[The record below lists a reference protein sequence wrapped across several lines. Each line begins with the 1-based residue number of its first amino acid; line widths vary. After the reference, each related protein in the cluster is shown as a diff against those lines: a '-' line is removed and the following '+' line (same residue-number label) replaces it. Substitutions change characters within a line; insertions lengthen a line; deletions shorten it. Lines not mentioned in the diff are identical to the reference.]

1 MNLPFNI
8 NCDLGEGLNVA
19 PQIMPLIGAANIA
32 CGGHAG
38 DNDTIAH
45 CVQLARDHGVL
56 IGLHPG
62 YPDRENFGRKT
73 IEMSTLDLWD
83 TLAAQISNFMRI
95 AQELNAHIH
104 HIKLHGAL
112 YHDIAYDEGLSR
124 ILISVIKNYSED
136 WVIFCPPDSELAA
149 TGKHAGYPIWGEG
162 FLDRN
167 YHDNGKLLSRIE
179 PSALITD
186 PKLAFLHAQHIINS
200 GKVKTISGMELP
212 LKVETLCVHGDN
224 PKVLEILTYL
234 RDQFEDGQV

>member
-1 MNLPFNI
+1 MKLPFNI
-8 NCDLGEGLNVA
+8 NCDLGEGFNIA
-19 PQIMPLIGAANIA
+19 PEIMPLIGAANIA

-38 DNDTIAH
+38 DNETMTNCI
-45 CVQLARDHGVL
+45 QLAKKHGVL

-73 IEMSTLDLWD
+73 MDISTLDLWD

-95 AQELNAHIH
+95 AQGLKANIH

-124 ILISVIKNYSED
+124 IFISVIKNYSKE
-136 WVIFCPPDSELAA
+136 WVIFCPPDSTLAI
-149 TGKHAGYPIWGEG
+149 TGKHAGYTIWGEG

-167 YHDNGKLLSRIE
+167 YHDNGQLLSRIE

-186 PKLAFLHAQHIINS
+186 PTLAFKNVQQIIQTGS
-200 GKVKTISGMELP
+200 IKTISGMKLP
-212 LKVETLCVHGDN
+212 LKIDTLCIHGDN
-224 PKVLEILTYL
+224 PKVLEILNYL
-234 RDQFEDGQV
+234 REQYEDGQI

>member
-1 MNLPFNI
+1 MNQLFNI
-8 NCDLGEGLNVA
+8 NCDLGEGLNLA
-19 PQIMPLIGAANIA
+19 PQIMPFIGAANIA

-38 DNDTIAH
+38 NNETMADCI
-45 CVQLARDHGVL
+45 QLAQEHKVL

-95 AQELNAHIH
+95 AQELKANIH

-112 YHDIAYDEGLSR
+112 YHDVAYDEGLSR
-124 ILISVIKNYSED
+124 IFISVIKNYSND
-136 WVIFCPPDSELAA
+136 WVIFCPPESTLAS
-149 TGKHAGYPIWGEG
+149 TGKHAGYSVWGEG

-186 PKLAFLHAQHIINS
+186 PKLAFLHAQHILNT
-200 GKVKTISGMELP
+200 GKVRTISGLELP
-212 LKVETLCVHGDN
+212 LNVDTLCIHGDN
-224 PKVLEILTYL
+224 PKALEILTYL
-234 RDQFEDGQV
+234 RDQYEDGQV